1 MLKEESTT
9 LDDDYTFMLD
19 TGALTV
25 IGKDVADDLG
35 LAEEVEVEMR
45 DSAEGKEDVHL
56 TKLKNISMGG
66 FKAEGISAAVFDLG
80 RIRRLTGVRLDGVI
94 GSNFLRLFKVKI
106 DYQKQLVTLS
116 GDTAPLSPVQ
126 GGSLIR
132 IEQSMKMGFAPLV
145 TVSCGDNTFDAAI
158 DTGLYDPLALPSSL
172 LEKLS
177 REAVIE
183 GKGVMGGGAFR
194 DNDKP
199 RIVRVNGIRIGSRE
213 IGKVVATMGE
223 GQENAL
229 IGYLLLSNY
238 VVILNYPAGEM
249 LLIPTEGGRK
259 IDNVFTTGMD
269 VRRDDTGKTLVS
281 GVWNGSPADR
291 LGIAPGNEIVKINGR
306 ASSDFTLQEIRDQL
320 RDDRIKSVDL
330 AIKTQSGEK
339 GYSIKKENL
348 FRHPDM
354 P

>member
-1 MLKEESTT
+1 
-9 LDDDYTFMLD
+9 
-19 TGALTV
+19 
-25 IGKDVADDLG
+25 
-35 LAEEVEVEMR
+35 
-45 DSAEGKEDVHL
+45 
-56 TKLKNISMGG
+56 
-66 FKAEGISAAVFDLG
+66 
-80 RIRRLTGVRLDGVI
+80 
-94 GSNFLRLFKVKI
+94 
-106 DYQKQLVTLS
+106 
-116 GDTAPLSPVQ
+116 
-126 GGSLIR
+126 
-132 IEQSMKMGFAPLV
+132 MKMGFAPLV
-145 TVSCGDNTFDAAI
+145 TVSCGENSFEAAI

-172 LEKLS
+172 LENLS

-199 RIVRVNGIRIGSRE
+199 RIVQVNGIRIGARE
-213 IGKVVATMGE
+213 IGKVAVTMGE
-223 GQENAL
+223 VQENAL

-238 VVILNYPAGEM
+238 VVVVNYPEGEM

-259 IDNVFTTGMD
+259 IDNVYTTGMA
-269 VRRDDTGKTLVS
+269 VRRDDAGKTQVS

-291 LGIAPGNEIVKINGR
+291 LGIVPGNEIVTVNGR
-306 ASSDFTLQEIRDQL
+306 ASGEFTLQEIRDQL

-339 GYSIKKENL
+339 GYSIIKEDL